1 MGSIMSKIKNFF
13 ISLFNNKKKLS
24 EPNEN
29 MEASLDSG
37 NKNSENSAFAK
48 MKEDARLLDL
58 EKQLVKGEI
67 NEEQMDKE
75 DVEKLRELLL
85 SKKKGLE
92 KQLDSYAKKIYDILS
107 KDEKFLD
114 EYRKYDEGLLNE
126 KNIDDNMIVKFKVYK
141 KALELL

>member
-29 MEASLDSG
+29 LEAALTD
-37 NKNSENSAFAK
+37 NNDSENGAFAK
-48 MKEDARLLDL
+48 MKEDVRLLDL

-67 NEEQMDKE
+67 TEEQMDKE

-85 SKKKGLE
+85 SKKKSLE